1 MKKEYTKPVIILE
14 NFSMTQS
21 IAHNC
26 GDNLIFDYATLKYKG
41 SCGWDDGSGVVL
53 LHQQTQRVLLQ
64 MMMKAITYLVQLVI
78 TILKVDST
86 FSILNRIIILDDL
99 RPWHLATAFS

>member
-53 LHQQTQRVLLQ
+53 FTS
-64 MMMKAITYLVQLVI
+64 ANTAC
-78 TILKVDST
+78 T
-86 FSILNRIIILDDL
+86 FADDDESDNL
-99 RPWHLATAFS
+99 PGTACYNNPEGGFNIFNS